1 MTERTA
7 ESTPPIAEVVPHR
20 GRALLLDR
28 IETHETEMTCC
39 VVEIDASTWLRR
51 ADGTVPAWI
60 GIEYMAQCIAAH
72 EGCVARETGRK
83 LEPGF
88 LVRARRVRFH
98 HHELRAGERL
108 AVRVR
113 RLRGRP
119 ALGAMAYACEIRAG
133 ARPEAPLVAEAQLT
147 VALGRAEASPLAGRR
162 RSALLRGGSG
172 P

>member
-1 MTERTA
+1 MTEQTA
-7 ESTPPIAEVVPHR
+7 ENIPPITEVVPHR

-28 IETHETEMTCC
+28 IETHEAGTTCC

-60 GIEYMAQCIAAH
+60 GIECMAQCIAAH
-72 EGCVARETGRK
+72 EGCIARDAGRQ
-83 LEPGF
+83 LGPGF

-98 HHELRAGERL
+98 RHELRAGERL
-108 AVRVR
+108 AVRAR

-133 ARPEAPLVAEAQLT
+133 AGPEAPLVAEAQLT
-147 VALGRAEASPLAGRR
+147 VAVGRAEAAPLAGRR
-162 RSALLRGGSG
+162 PSALLRGGSG